1 MISSQQH
8 RKLMRSYQQT
18 ENLSTSALRAGVD
31 RKTARK
37 YAIEGSP
44 GPEEPRSARQWR
56 TRPDAF
62 AEIWPQVE
70 EELGREPELEAKVLF
85 EQVLEE
91 HRSQFDRRQRRT
103 FERRVRAWK
112 LEHGPERELFFC
124 QEHRPGERLQL
135 DWFHA
140 SELEVRIGDEGL
152 EHLLVHVVLPY
163 SNWEWARVCH
173 SESFLSLKRGL
184 QSALFELGGVPLICQ
199 TDQSSTAT
207 HCRGRGQ
214 AGRDYN
220 VRYLGLLAHYG
231 MKPAV
236 IGVKQPHEN
245 GDVESGHRHLRQAI
259 DQALRLKGSRTFCSV
274 AEYEA
279 FVFELLRRR
288 NEQRGQHFEE
298 EKRSLR
304 PLAAGR
310 LAEHEEEMV
319 RVSREG
325 LARVGRQ
332 AYSVPARFAGER
344 LRARVYETEL
354 EFWWNDK
361 LICRTERHRG
371 SQGVFVDWRHVIG
384 ALQHKPGALIGWR
397 HRAAMF
403 PNAKW
408 RALYHWLQ
416 GRYSPGRAER
426 EYLGI
431 LGLGLEQRLEAL
443 EAAIEELGDGVSLDA
458 IRQRFCPRANIVVLD
473 LKVDLSPYDALLKA
487 AGSFGEEVA

>member
-8 RKLMRSYQQT
+8 RKLMKSYQQT

-44 GPEEPRSARQWR
+44 GPDEPRSARQWR

-91 HRSQFDRRQRRT
+91 HRSQFDRRQRRS

-124 QEHRPGERLQL
+124 QEHQPGERLQL

-140 SELEVRIGDEGL
+140 SELEVRIGDEEL
-152 EHLLVHVVLPY
+152 EHLLVHAVLPY

-236 IGVKQPHEN
+236 IGIKQPHEN
-245 GDVESGHRHLRQAI
+245 GDVESAHRHLRQAI

-279 FVFELLRRR
+279 FLFEVLRRR
-288 NEQRGQHFEE
+288 NEQRGQ
-298 EKRSLR
+298 
-304 PLAAGR
+304 
-310 LAEHEEEMV
+310 
-319 RVSREG
+319 
-325 LARVGRQ
+325 
-332 AYSVPARFAGER
+332 
-344 LRARVYETEL
+344 
-354 EFWWNDK
+354 
-361 LICRTERHRG
+361 
-371 SQGVFVDWRHVIG
+371 QGVFVDWRHVIG
-384 ALQHKPGALIGWR
+384 ALQYKPGALIGWR

-408 RALYHWLQ
+408 RALYDWLQ

-431 LGLGLEQRLEAL
+431 LALGLEQRLEAL

-458 IRQRFCPRANIVVLD
+458 LRQQFCPRANIVLLD
-473 LKVDLSPYDALLKA
+473 LKVDLSPYDALLKP